1 MSTQHGSRK
10 NNPEWEPSRS
20 KSGRKS
26 WRKRI
31 KNFFGLQ
38 DNIRDMRDVKKDFAS
53 PEEHSAPSKRKNIQ
67 QQNTYTNNNIVNKN
81 SPVSDASKSNSTHN
95 VASHE
100 KSTNNKNIPDE
111 SSKQKPTEKKKET
124 WEEFQARL
132 AEEYKEY
139 DKEMERR
146 KKYGKEDPW
155 DNLKRAREDDEY
167 IDDYDVFLKKED
179 EKYEKWRK
187 EKTDPWDNS
196 PGGRIRK
203 LDKNII
209 TDISKYPMV
218 PDKNSKYYGMPE
230 SMIGK
235 TGLSERSLQKRLD
248 REKREKERSHGGNKE
263 IKQEF
268 EKYTKQNYTG
278 TVHKLTDADKYIK
291 PGKRRVSLLF
301 SDILDTIDDINAES
315 NEFRIRPDMNTVV
328 GVGDIITYDTDYGT
342 AIAKITDVDDYAAV
356 MLIGEVQ
363 IKVSVIDKII
373 DR

>member
-31 KNFFGLQ
+31 KSFLGMH
-38 DNIRDMRDVKKDFAS
+38 DSMKDIRDVKKDFAS
-53 PEEHSAPSKRKNIQ
+53 PKEHSVTTERKNIQ
-67 QQNTYTNNNIVNKN
+67 QQNTVIKNNTVNRN
-81 SPVSDASKSNSTHN
+81 TSASDVSTSST
-95 VASHE
+95 SYGESSYE
-100 KSTNNKNIPDE
+100 KPKNNKNTPDE
-111 SSKQKPTEKKKET
+111 SSIQKPTKKKET
-124 WEEFQARL
+124 WDEFQARI
-132 AEEYKEY
+132 AEKYKEY
-139 DKEMERR
+139 DKEREER
-146 KKYGKEDPW
+146 KKNGKEDPW
-155 DNLKRAREDDEY
+155 DALKRARESEY
-167 IDDYDVFLKKED
+167 IDDYEEFLKKED

-196 PGGRIRK
+196 PDGPLRK
-203 LDKNII
+203 VDKNVIM
-209 TDISKYPMV
+209 DISKYPTV
-218 PDKNSKYYGMPE
+218 PDKNSRYYGMPK

-235 TGLSERSLQKRLD
+235 NGLSERSLQQQLD
-248 REKREKERSHGGNKE
+248 REKREKERAHGGNTE
-263 IKQEF
+263 IKPEF
-268 EKYTKQNYTG
+268 VRYTKQNYTG
-278 TVHKLTDADKYIK
+278 TIHKLSDADKYIK